1 MLKLYENIKKYRKAL
16 GLTQT
21 ELAELVGYTD
31 GSMITKI
38 ESGKV
43 DISRSKVYE
52 FAKVLQTTPV
62 VLMGLDEEIEKENK
76 RPRGVR
82 IPVLGRVAAGIP
94 VDAIEEIIDYEEIS
108 EEEAKQGEYFGLQ
121 IKGDSMYP
129 RILDGDVVIVRR
141 QNYASNSDVVIV
153 LVNGNEGTCKQFY
166 KYDDHV
172 ELKPFNPMY
181 KAMVFNKE
189 EVNNL
194 PVQIIGKVVELRG
207 KF

>member
-43 DISRSKVYE
+43 DISRSKVFE

-82 IPVLGRVAAGIP
+82 IPVLGCVAAGIP
-94 VDAIEEIIDYEEIS
+94 MDAIEEVIDYEEIS
-108 EEEAKQGEYFGLQ
+108 EEEARQGEYFGLQ

-129 RILDGDVVIVRR
+129 RILDGDVVIVRK

-181 KAMVFNKE
+181 QPMKFNKE
-189 EVNNL
+189 DVDNL

>member
-43 DISRSKVYE
+43 DLSRNKVYD
-52 FAKVLQTTPV
+52 FAEALETTPAI
-62 VLMGLDEEIEKENK
+62 LMGLDEEIENENK

-94 VDAIEEIIDYEEIS
+94 IDAIEEIIDYEEIP
-108 EEEAKQGEYFGLQ
+108 EEEARQGEYFGLQ

-129 RILDGDVVIVRR
+129 RILDGDVVIVRK
-141 QNYASNSDVVIV
+141 QNHASNSDVVIV

-172 ELKPFNPMY
+172 ELRPFNLMY
-181 KAMVFNKE
+181 KPLIFNKE
-189 EVNNL
+189 EVIKL

>member
-62 VLMGLDEEIEKENK
+62 VLMGLDEEIENENK

-129 RILDGDVVIVRR
+129 RILDSDVVIVRR
-141 QNYASNSDVVIV
+141 QTCANNGDVVIV

-166 KYDDHV
+166 KYDDHI

-181 KAMVFNKE
+181 QPMKFNKE
-189 EVNNL
+189 EVDNL

>member
-1 MLKLYENIKKYRKAL
+1 MSDINDIFVRQLKYYLDLRNKS
-16 GLTQT
+16 QT
-21 ELAELVGYTD
+21 ELAEYIGVAKSTITNYVNGINMPRMDKIDKICQFL
-31 GSMITKI
+31 MIK
-38 ESGKV
+38 
-43 DISRSKVYE
+43 RSDLLE
-52 FAKVLQTTPV
+52 
-62 VLMGLDEEIEKENK
+62 DHSNDK

-94 VDAIEEIIDYEEIS
+94 MDAIEEVIDYEEIS
-108 EEEAKQGEYFGLQ
+108 EEEARQGEYFGLQ

-129 RILDGDVVIVRR
+129 RILDGDVVIVKK